1 MTDQAMQ
8 NHIIDRAEVF
18 LVGPDVER
26 YTWAEGMTDQ
36 YMVNIILR
44 LTARSGLQGLAG
56 AAMITPHGF
65 DRSVGEALRAV
76 LPDLIGKSPAYR
88 EALWRS
94 MRNFGTPMVPQA
106 HSLIDIALWDMAAR
120 HAGLP
125 LYQLLGGAR
134 DDDDVFDLHLS
145 LGYQHSWRNSKI
157 YRENTILQTGLAR
170 GGFTSTNL
178 NVAKS
183 SQTISRLNTRAD
195 IGVFKDIALVVR
207 VPVILSDDRELT
219 ANGGT
224 LQTTTLQGAPGLAA
238 TDISVI

>member
-36 YMVNIILR
+36 YMVNVILR

-76 LPDLIGKSPAYR
+76 LPDLIGKSSAHR
-88 EALWRS
+88 EALWHS
-94 MRNFGTPMVPQA
+94 LRNFGTPMVPQA

-134 DDDDVFDLHLS
+134 D
-145 LGYQHSWRNSKI
+145 R
-157 YRENTILQTGLAR
+157 
-170 GGFTSTNL
+170 
-178 NVAKS
+178 
-183 SQTISRLNTRAD
+183 
-195 IGVFKDIALVVR
+195 
-207 VPVILSDDRELT
+207 ILSYASTPLLADDQ
-219 ANGGT
+219 AYIDYV
-224 LQTTTLQGAPGLAA
+224 GARASEGFKR
-238 TDISVI
+238 